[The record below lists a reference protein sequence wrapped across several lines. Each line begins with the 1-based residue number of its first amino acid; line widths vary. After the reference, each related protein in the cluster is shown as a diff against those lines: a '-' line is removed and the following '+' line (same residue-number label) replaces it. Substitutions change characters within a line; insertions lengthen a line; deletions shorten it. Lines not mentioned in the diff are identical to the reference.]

1 MAHVNDGHR
10 QRLRERMLKEG
21 LEGFK
26 DHELLELLLFQSVP
40 RKDTNKLAHTLLS
53 SFGNLGNVLNAQPEE
68 LMLVKGIS
76 EVTACNLSMLK
87 EVWRRYK
94 RDEKEKIDLSNV
106 KNIMSFARM
115 MVAESY
121 AERVV
126 VVYVDRGTKFLF
138 SEEYAANAD
147 THNVQIDIK
156 KLIASAVR
164 LQASGIM
171 LFHCHTQGDCK
182 PSPNDIR
189 FTQKLVYALSG
200 LEIVLLE
207 HIIFAPEGEYYSFYQ
222 DGKIDQMVQEY
233 NNKVEQQTRLD

>member
-1 MAHVNDGHR
+1 MTHVNDGHR

-40 RKDTNKLAHTLLS
+40 RKDTNKLAHTLLN
-53 SFGNLGNVLNAQPEE
+53 SFGSLYNVLNAQPDE

-76 EVTACNLSMLK
+76 EVTACNLAMLK

-94 RDEKEKIDLSNV
+94 RGEKEKEKQDLTDV
-106 KNIMSFARM
+106 TDIMKYARLM
-115 MVAESY
+115 IAESY

-138 SEEYAANAD
+138 SEEYVAD
-147 THNVQIDIK
+147 TDTQKVHLDVK
-156 KLIASAVR
+156 KIVATAVR
-164 LQASGIM
+164 LKAGGVM
-171 LFHCHTQGDCK
+171 VFHCHTEGDCK
-182 PSPNDIR
+182 PSRSDMR
-189 FTQKLVYALSG
+189 FTQKLIYALSG

-207 HIIFAPEGEYYSFYQ
+207 HLIFAPEGEYYSFYHEG
-222 DGKIDQMVQEY
+222 DIERILNEY
-233 NNKVEQQTRLD
+233 NSN

>member
-1 MAHVNDGHR
+1 MTHVNDGHR

-40 RKDTNKLAHTLLS
+40 RKDTNKLAHTLLN
-53 SFGNLGNVLNAQPEE
+53 SFGSLHNVLNAQPDE
-68 LMLVKGIS
+68 LMLVKGVS
-76 EVTACNLSMLK
+76 EVTACNLAMLK

-94 RDEKEKIDLSNV
+94 RGEKEKESQSLSSIAD
-106 KNIMSFARM
+106 IMRFAKLM
-115 MVAESY
+115 IAESY

-138 SEEYAANAD
+138 SEEYAAETD
-147 THNVQIDIK
+147 TQKVRLDVK
-156 KLIASAVR
+156 KIVATAVR
-164 LQASGIM
+164 MQAGGVL

-182 PSPNDIR
+182 PSSSDIR
-189 FTQKLVYALSG
+189 FTQKLIYALCG

-207 HIIFAPEGEYYSFYQ
+207 HLIFAPEGEYYSFFKEG
-222 DGKIDQMVQEY
+222 DIERILNEY
-233 NNKVEQQTRLD
+233 HSN